1 MKAFGLVFPDLWWTR
16 ERVIVVKLCR
26 CFVDLRFRWCRV
38 ERVPGH
44 PRPPSVEA
52 LVYRGCPCW
61 DPPVCHRVQDDSVAE
76 RQRSECGWCV
86 CFHLV
91 SACERFCE
99 LVLCDGVLHRETKIY
114 LTNCDSRVLWHVG
127 ILTHLLD
134 DKRCLASSLSFPTFP
149 LLSSMSHLT
158 WFVGSRRHLW
168 YIRNCFNCLPNSS
181 CSFGMLSAAVVPKTV
196 CSSTHGLCLCGGLLL
211 SSFGSLSAASFAA
224 CLNCGFSAFRFYG
237 FPSLQSPWLLQRP
250 GTVELFVVPQAIS

>member
-1 MKAFGLVFPDLWWTR
+1 M
-16 ERVIVVKLCR
+16 ERVS
-26 CFVDLRFRWCRV
+26 
-38 ERVPGH
+38 GH

-52 LVYRGCPCW
+52 LVYRGCPCR

-76 RQRSECGWCV
+76 RQRNECGWCV

-99 LVLCDGVLHRETKIY
+99 LVLCDGVLHRETKIF

-134 DKRCLASSLSFPTFP
+134 DKRCLATSLSFPTFP
-149 LLSSMSHLT
+149 LLSSMSPLT

-168 YIRNCFNCLPNSS
+168 YIRNCFNCLSNSS
-181 CSFGMLSAAVVPKTV
+181 CSFGMLSAAVVPKTDS
-196 CSSTHGLCLCGGLLL
+196 SSTHGLCLCDGLLL
-211 SSFGSLSAASFAA
+211 SSFGLSLSSLLRGLSQLRLL
-224 CLNCGFSAFRFYG
+224 CLSILRL
-237 FPSLQSPWLLQRP
+237 PSLQSPWLLRRP
-250 GTVELFVVPQAIS
+250 GTVELFAVPQAIS

>member
-1 MKAFGLVFPDLWWTR
+1 MR
-16 ERVIVVKLCR
+16 N
-26 CFVDLRFRWCRV
+26 
-38 ERVPGH
+38 
-44 PRPPSVEA
+44 
-52 LVYRGCPCW
+52 
-61 DPPVCHRVQDDSVAE
+61 RVQDDSVAE

-99 LVLCDGVLHRETKIY
+99 LVLCDGVLHRETKIF
-114 LTNCDSRVLWHVG
+114 LTNCHSRVLWHVG

-134 DKRCLASSLSFPTFP
+134 GKRCLASSLSFPTFP

-158 WFVGSRRHLW
+158 WFVGSGRHLW
-168 YIRNCFNCLPNSS
+168 YIRNCFNCLRRTQAVHSACCLQP
-181 CSFGMLSAAVVPKTV
+181 SFRKLSVRLLTVSACVVV
-196 CSSTHGLCLCGGLLL
+196 FCCRALA
-211 SSFGSLSAASFAA
+211 SLSAASFAA

-250 GTVELFVVPQAIS
+250 GTVELFAVPQAIS